1 MRFSGELRLC
11 HRESTKN
18 PAEKAVVRYKNVNLM
33 ARKQNRMGP
42 VGCFGQIENIKRRSL
57 I

>member
-18 PAEKAVVRYKNVNLM
+18 PAEMTGMRLKHRIDETD
-33 ARKQNRMGP
+33 
-42 VGCFGQIENIKRRSL
+42 IEMELTSRQLRANKEH
-57 I
+57 